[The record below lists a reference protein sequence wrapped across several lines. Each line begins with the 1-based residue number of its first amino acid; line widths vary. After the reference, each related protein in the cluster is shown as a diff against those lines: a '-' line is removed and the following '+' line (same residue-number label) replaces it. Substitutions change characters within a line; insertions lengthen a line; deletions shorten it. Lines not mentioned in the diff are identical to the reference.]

1 MLVGLGQL
9 ARQRAEQERG
19 EGEDDDPRE
28 EARDRGRRLGSRA
41 VDQAV
46 LLQASTAKNTVS
58 ERTIRAS
65 SFLPKLAHFQE
76 PLRFA

>member
-1 MLVGLGQL
+1 
-9 ARQRAEQERG
+9 
-19 EGEDDDPRE
+19 
-28 EARDRGRRLGSRA
+28 
-41 VDQAV
+41 
-46 LLQASTAKNTVS
+46 VS